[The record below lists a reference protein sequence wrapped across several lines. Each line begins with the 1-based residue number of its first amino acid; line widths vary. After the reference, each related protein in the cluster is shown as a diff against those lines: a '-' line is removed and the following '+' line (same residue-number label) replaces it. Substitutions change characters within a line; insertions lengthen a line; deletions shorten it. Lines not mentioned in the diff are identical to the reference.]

1 MAKNKVNW
9 VKGKVRWFD
18 PVRGEGFLR
27 DEEGN
32 SYFINESIL
41 ENVKNSKK
49 LKQNKTVK
57 FKLSED
63 IHFVEVEKILGL

>member
-1 MAKNKVNW
+1 MAKKQIEW

-18 PVRGEGFLR
+18 PVRGEGYLR
-27 DEEGN
+27 DENGV

-41 ENVKNSKK
+41 GDPKNSKK
-49 LKQNKTVK
+49 LKQNKSVK